1 MAAQRTAAGAAAA
14 AAPGSHEEAAVSS
27 GNRCGGGRGPGF
39 GVPPQWLE
47 WKEEMEETVARP
59 RPAPPHLPPVDAFR
73 RGTCASLLG
82 GGAGDGNGGQL
93 RLRGTGDLAR
103 VGARC
108 SAGRLPGCAA
118 AAACRRW
125 RELLPRAAGGR
136 QRRPRRR
143 RVVRLANVPLR
154 LMMPKA
160 VENITEI
167 EIRRV
172 LEAVYGLEVEA
183 VATANYEGKKKRGKA
198 GFYRRPDW
206 KKAYVTLR
214 NPVSLPPSVFP
225 INARPDATASN

>member
-1 MAAQRTAAGAAAA
+1 M
-14 AAPGSHEEAAVSS
+14 S
-27 GNRCGGGRGPGF
+27 
-39 GVPPQWLE
+39 
-47 WKEEMEETVARP
+47 
-59 RPAPPHLPPVDAFR
+59 
-73 RGTCASLLG
+73 
-82 GGAGDGNGGQL
+82 
-93 RLRGTGDLAR
+93 
-103 VGARC
+103 
-108 SAGRLPGCAA
+108 
-118 AAACRRW
+118 
-125 RELLPRAAGGR
+125 
-136 QRRPRRR
+136 R

-214 NPVSLPPSVFP
+214 NPVSLPPSLFP
-225 INARPDATASN
+225 INARGDATASDQPAPAKA